1 MNLMINKNSYGY
13 LLQDIGLI
21 ILLFCLFAGA
31 MTVSYSD
38 KTMMFEAVIMLIG
51 TFFVVL
57 FSGFK
62 LFSLSL
68 VVAGIEVTIYTAYRL
83 YLFLSYDTEIPF
95 YSYIWILIPLIC
107 AAAMYMFV
115 SGTHR
120 LELENDILRRQVE
133 ELVVVNPLTKLYN
146 LRSLYNDLNV
156 LAAYAERN
164 HMSLSLMIIVLKY
177 EAELKSILSRQNYE
191 HVIQRLAELVV
202 DTVRVEDKTYS
213 IDQKG
218 SLAVILTCDK
228 EGSEIAMRRIR
239 SRISSQDAFSGITD
253 ASIKIEV
260 KMASLEYN
268 KEIYENNMIL
278 FKQRVEN
285 ELQYD
290 V

>member
-1 MNLMINKNSYGY
+1 MTNKHSFGY
-13 LLQDIGLI
+13 LMQDIGLV

-31 MTVSYSD
+31 MVVSYSE
-38 KTMMFEAVIMLIG
+38 KSTMFEAVIMLLG
-51 TFFVVL
+51 TFFVIL

-68 VVAGIEVTIYTAYRL
+68 VLAGIEVTFYTAYRL
-83 YLFLSYDTEIPF
+83 YLFLSYDIEIPL
-95 YSYIWILIPLIC
+95 YSYTWILIPLIS
-107 AAAMYMFV
+107 AAAMYLFV
-115 SGTHR
+115 SGTNR
-120 LELENDILRRQVE
+120 LELENDILRRQVD
-133 ELVVVNPLTKLYN
+133 ELVVLNPLTKLYN

-164 HMSLSLMIIVLKY
+164 QMSLSLMIIMLKY
-177 EAELKSILSRQNYE
+177 EAELKSVLSRQNYE
-191 HVIQRLAELVV
+191 LVIQRLAELVV

-213 IDQKG
+213 IDHKG
-218 SLAVILTCDK
+218 SLAVILTCGK

-239 SRISSQDAFSGITD
+239 NRITERDAFSGITD
-253 ASIKIEV
+253 KAIKIEV
-260 KMASLEYN
+260 KMASLEYE

>member
-1 MNLMINKNSYGY
+1 MTNRHSFGY
-13 LLQDIGLI
+13 LLQDIGLV

-31 MTVSYSD
+31 MAVSYSE
-38 KTMMFEAVIMLIG
+38 KSTMSEAVVMFLG
-51 TFFVVL
+51 TFFVIL

-68 VVAGIEVTIYTAYRL
+68 VLAGIEVTFYTAYRL
-83 YLFLSYDTEIPF
+83 YLFLSYDTEIPY
-95 YSYIWILIPLIC
+95 YSYIWILIPLIS
-107 AAAMYMFV
+107 ATAMYLFV

-120 LELENDILRRQVE
+120 LELENDILRRQVD
-133 ELVVVNPLTKLYN
+133 ELVVLNPLTKLYN

-164 HMSLSLMIIVLKY
+164 QMSLSLMIIVLKY
-177 EAELKSILSRQNYE
+177 ESELKSVLSRQNYE
-191 HVIQRLAELVV
+191 LVIQRLAELVV

-213 IDQKG
+213 IDNQG
-218 SLAVILTCDK
+218 SLAVILTCGK

-239 SRISSQDAFSGITD
+239 NRISEREAFTGITD
-253 ASIKIEV
+253 AAIKIEV
-260 KMASLEYN
+260 KMASLEYE

>member
-1 MNLMINKNSYGY
+1 MTNRHTFGY
-13 LLQDIGLI
+13 LLQDIGLV

-31 MTVSYSD
+31 MVVSYSE
-38 KTMMFEAVIMLIG
+38 KSTMFEAVIMLLG
-51 TFFVVL
+51 TFFVIL

-68 VVAGIEVTIYTAYRL
+68 VLAGIEVTFYTAYRL
-83 YLFLSYDTEIPF
+83 YLFLSYDIEIPL
-95 YSYIWILIPLIC
+95 YSYTWILIPLIS
-107 AAAMYMFV
+107 AAAMYLFV
-115 SGTHR
+115 SGTNR
-120 LELENDILRRQVE
+120 LELENDILRRQVD
-133 ELVVVNPLTKLYN
+133 ELVVLNPLTKLYN

-164 HMSLSLMIIVLKY
+164 QMSLSLMIITLKY
-177 EAELKSILSRQNYE
+177 EAELKSVLSRQNYE
-191 HVIQRLAELVV
+191 LVIQRLAELVV

-213 IDQKG
+213 IDHKG
-218 SLAVILTCDK
+218 SLAVILTCGK

-239 SRISSQDAFSGITD
+239 NRISERDAFSGITD
-253 ASIKIEV
+253 KAIKIEV
-260 KMASLEYN
+260 KMASLEYE

>member
-1 MNLMINKNSYGY
+1 MINKNSYGY
-13 LLQDIGLI
+13 LQQDIGLV
-21 ILLFCLFAGA
+21 ILLICLFAGA
-31 MTVSYSD
+31 MIVSNSE
-38 KTMMFEAVIMLIG
+38 KNMMFEAVIMLLG
-51 TFFVVL
+51 TFFVIL

-68 VVAGIEVTIYTAYRL
+68 VLAGIEVTFYTAYRL
-83 YLFLSYDTEIPF
+83 YLFLSYDIEIPF
-95 YSYIWILIPLIC
+95 NSYIWIFIPLIS
-107 AAAMYMFV
+107 AAAMYLFV

-120 LELENDILRRQVE
+120 LELENDVLRRQVE
-133 ELVVVNPLTKLYN
+133 DLVVLNPLTKLYN

-156 LAAYAERN
+156 LVSYAERN
-164 HMSLSLMIIVLKY
+164 QMSLSLMIIVLKY
-177 EAELKSILSRQNYE
+177 ETELKSILTRQNYE
-191 HVIQRLAELVV
+191 HVIQKLAELVV

-213 IDQKG
+213 IDNKG

-239 SRISSQDAFSGITD
+239 NRISQKEAFSGIAD
-253 ASIKIEV
+253 AAIKIEV
-260 KMASLEYN
+260 KMASLEYD
-268 KEIYENNMIL
+268 KKIFENNMIL

>member
-1 MNLMINKNSYGY
+1 MINKNSYGY
-13 LLQDIGLI
+13 LQQDIGLV
-21 ILLFCLFAGA
+21 ILLICLFAGA
-31 MTVSYSD
+31 MIVSNSE
-38 KTMMFEAVIMLIG
+38 KNMMFEAVIMLLG
-51 TFFVVL
+51 TFFVIL

-68 VVAGIEVTIYTAYRL
+68 VLAGIEVTFYTAYRL
-83 YLFLSYDTEIPF
+83 YLFLSYDIEIPF
-95 YSYIWILIPLIC
+95 NSYIWIFIPLIS
-107 AAAMYMFV
+107 AAAMYLFV

-133 ELVVVNPLTKLYN
+133 ELVVLNPLTKLYN

-156 LAAYAERN
+156 LVSYAERN
-164 HMSLSLMIIVLKY
+164 QMSLSLMIIVLKY
-177 EAELKSILSRQNYE
+177 ETELKSILTRQNYE
-191 HVIQRLAELVV
+191 HVIQKLAELVV

-213 IDQKG
+213 IDNKG

-239 SRISSQDAFSGITD
+239 NRISQKEAFSGIAD
-253 ASIKIEV
+253 AAIKIEV
-260 KMASLEYN
+260 KMASLEYD
-268 KEIYENNMIL
+268 KKIFENNMIL

>member
-1 MNLMINKNSYGY
+1 MINKNSYGY
-13 LLQDIGLI
+13 LQQDIGLV
-21 ILLFCLFAGA
+21 ILLICLFAGA
-31 MTVSYSD
+31 MIVSNSE
-38 KTMMFEAVIMLIG
+38 KNMMFEAVIMLLG
-51 TFFVVL
+51 TFFVIL

-68 VVAGIEVTIYTAYRL
+68 VLAGIEVTFYTAYRL
-83 YLFLSYDTEIPF
+83 YLFLSYDIEIPF
-95 YSYIWILIPLIC
+95 NSYIWIFIPLIS
-107 AAAMYMFV
+107 AAAMYLFV

-133 ELVVVNPLTKLYN
+133 ELVVLNPLTKLYN

-156 LAAYAERN
+156 LVSYAERN
-164 HMSLSLMIIVLKY
+164 QMSLSLMIIVLKY
-177 EAELKSILSRQNYE
+177 ETELKSILTRQNYE
-191 HVIQRLAELVV
+191 HVIQKLAELVV

-213 IDQKG
+213 IDNKG

-239 SRISSQDAFSGITD
+239 NRISQKEAFSGITD
-253 ASIKIEV
+253 AAIKIEV
-260 KMASLEYN
+260 KMASLEYD
-268 KEIYENNMIL
+268 KKIFENNMIL